1 MIGKSVHV
9 TYVSVSSTCSDRLSC
24 GCCTRLT
31 TNWNSF
37 RNSDIRP
44 MNSRHETPIDRTRTQ
59 YMSEM
64 SPKAPARSM
73 RLFTSDAFHTS
84 NDAAIKLPSC
94 PSS

>member
-1 MIGKSVHV
+1 
-9 TYVSVSSTCSDRLSC
+9 
-24 GCCTRLT
+24 
-31 TNWNSF
+31 
-37 RNSDIRP
+37 

-64 SPKAPARSM
+64 RPKAPARSM